1 MRSLIIQ
8 YLLFIITAF
17 SINSCQYNDNYEKNT
32 ESNLNIILLIGDGM
46 GLSQVSASYYYGNS
60 EPNFSRFKEIGLIN
74 SSDVKRKITDSGAAA
89 TALACGKKTYNGIIG
104 LDQDSTEIPNLTELL
119 SLRGYSS
126 GLISTSSITHATPAG
141 FYAHVP
147 SRGMQY
153 DIAEQLL
160 MSEVDFFAGGGTKWF
175 TGREDGKDLFAELKN
190 NGFTINQSI
199 ETSTYLNSDN
209 KYGFLLAEDGM
220 PSMLDNRGSFLAD
233 YTRLALDLFSKK
245 GGSFFLMI
253 EGSQIDWAA
262 HGNDSE
268 YLIAEMLD
276 FDQTI
281 GVAMD
286 YAELKG
292 NTLVIVLADH
302 ETGGFTLGIDNGD
315 YSKIKPVFATHGH
328 TTTMVPVFAYGPGA
342 ENFKGIYQNTGIYHK
357 IVELASK

>member
-1 MRSLIIQ
+1 MKKLAQ
-8 YLLFIITAF
+8 YFLFIIVPFA
-17 SINSCQYNDNYEKNT
+17 ILSCSQT
-32 ESNLNIILLIGDGM
+32 EDKKDVVEGNPNIILLIGDGM

-74 SSDVKRKITDSGAAA
+74 TSDVKRKITDSGAAA

-104 LDQDSTEIPNLTELL
+104 LDQDSTEIPNLIELL
-119 SLRGYSS
+119 SLRGYGS

-153 DIAEQLL
+153 DIAEQLII
-160 MSEVDFFAGGGTKWF
+160 SEVDFFAGGGTKWF
-175 TGREDGKDLFAELKN
+175 TGREDGKDLIAELKN

-199 ETSTYLNSDN
+199 ETSTYLNSEN

-233 YTRLALDLFSKK
+233 YTALALDLFSKK

-262 HGNDSE
+262 HGNDSD
-268 YLIAEMLD
+268 YLFAEMFD

-302 ETGGFTLGIDNGD
+302 ETGGFALGIDNGD
-315 YSKIKPVFATHGH
+315 YSKIKPVFATYGH

-342 ENFKGIYQNTGIYHK
+342 EYFKGVYDNTDVFHK
-357 IVELASK
+357 ILNLTDN